1 MPHTHLLYKKQVD
14 VNDKIHIVIP
24 SVGDIIDREDE
35 YYSMISAITSMP
47 IDMMAQLHEAGID

>member
-24 SVGDIIDREDE
+24 SVGDIIDRED
-35 YYSMISAITSMP
+35 
-47 IDMMAQLHEAGID
+47 